1 MLYILI
7 AIFLW
12 SSLGIVI
19 RFSGMSVQML
29 MFFSCIISAA
39 LIGSTLLKKKY
50 RKEIPKGKAF
60 LGLFVL
66 AIVSLINT
74 FTFFYSYKN
83 TTIANAV
90 LTHYTAP
97 IIVALLSPIFL
108 KEKLTIK
115 ILIAVILAT
124 TGLWIMLDMS
134 MKEFYE
140 LLIAGDRNT
149 AGIFSG
155 LLSGFAYAILIII
168 IRILAQR
175 INPLIMTFFQN
186 STIAIILLP
195 FIDFSINLYSGLWAL
210 LIMGVVHST
219 IAPVLYFK
227 GMKVVNANRAAILG
241 YLEPVCAILLGVIF
255 LGEVINYK
263 TIIGGSLILFSGYM
277 TIKDY
282 I

>member
-1 MLYILI
+1 M
-7 AIFLW
+7 
-12 SSLGIVI
+12 GIVI
-19 RFSGMSVQML
+19 KFSGLPVQVL

-66 AIVSLINT
+66 AIISLINT

-97 IIVALLSPIFL
+97 IMVALLSPIFL

-115 ILIAVILAT
+115 ILIAVFLAT

-134 MKEFYE
+134 LKEFCE

-149 AGIFSG
+149 AGIFAG
-155 LLSGFAYAILIII
+155 LLSGFAYALLVII
-168 IRILAQR
+168 IRVIAQKV
-175 INPLIMTFFQN
+175 NPLVMTFFQN
-186 STIAIILLP
+186 LTIAVILLP
-195 FIDFSINLYSGLWAL
+195 FMDFSVNFYSALWAL
-210 LIMGVVHST
+210 LIMGIVHST
-219 IAPVLYFK
+219 IAPVLYFR
-227 GMKVVNANRAAILG
+227 GMKDVNANRAAILG
-241 YLEPVCAILLGVIF
+241 YLEPVCAIFLGIIF
-255 LGEVINYK
+255 LGEIINYK

-282 I
+282 T